1 MSVLT
6 GRKKNVVGLSSSTE
20 FSSHYFQCV
29 FIFRWIHEPS
39 GRIYSYS
46 YQPPKV
52 HGKDDVT
59 GEPLVQRKDDQPETV
74 RARLRQYDDAT
85 SPLVDY
91 YNGNGV
97 LKTFHGTKS
106 DLIYPEVRSWL
117 EETFFEH

>member
-1 MSVLT
+1 M
-6 GRKKNVVGLSSSTE
+6 
-20 FSSHYFQCV
+20 QC
-29 FIFRWIHEPS
+29 FFRWIHEPS

-46 YQPPKV
+46 YHPPKV

-91 YNGNGV
+91 YEGNGV

-106 DLIYPEVRSWL
+106 DVIYPEVRSWL